1 MLLVAEVAVD
11 DVALAAVDVLATSNG
26 LAVFWVTPVV
36 VAAAFDFD
44 LVSAC
49 SASIAVVAA
58 ARAGSIVKF
67 LIMPQRA
74 A

>member
-1 MLLVAEVAVD
+1 VLLVAEVAVD
-11 DVALAAVDVLATSNG
+11 DVALAAVVLATSNG

-36 VAAAFDFD
+36 VVVAAFDFD

-49 SASIAVVAA
+49 SASIAAVAA

>member
-1 MLLVAEVAVD
+1 
-11 DVALAAVDVLATSNG
+11 
-26 LAVFWVTPVV
+26 VTPVV
-36 VAAAFDFD
+36 VVAAFDFD